1 MDPPE
6 TLDGEKVKK
15 RSALEQ
21 KQRALERKVRKA
33 KRLVAGS
40 FDSEQIRQNKK
51 KLREAQKELREFVEA
66 HSDILRRDYSREK
79 IYTADKP
86 KTVDNSGE
94 SGIIKN
100 IELPPETNVIRSMSK
115 ETKQLISDAFDKV
128 RADYDVQI
136 DEIKTQPL
144 QANESNVPFQF
155 QPVRGKDGEL
165 LKRIVINS
173 NYDFMGSQEQMQAR
187 ILRNFNNG
195 VLASNSIEG
204 LIAHEAAHVMTFQ
217 NVKTYTGY
225 LLENKIVS
233 KQFVSGISGYAD
245 ACQDGSECIAEAFS
259 ALRCQQSIS
268 VEAQALIDKYIEGWR
283 KK

>member
-1 MDPPE
+1 MLKRFPEGTLDPE
-6 TLDGEKVKK
+6 T
-15 RSALEQ
+15 A
-21 KQRALERKVRKA
+21 KA
-33 KRLVAGS
+33 YR
-40 FDSEQIRQNKK
+40 K
-51 KLREAQKELREFVEA
+51 KLREAQHELKVFVDE
-66 HSDILRRDYSREK
+66 HNDVLRRDYSREK
-79 IYTADKP
+79 YYGEGVDK
-86 KTVDNSGE
+86 SGG

-115 ETKQLISDAFDKV
+115 ETKQLISEAFDKV
-128 RADYDVQI
+128 KADYDVQI

-144 QANESNVPFQF
+144 QTNESNVPFQF

-165 LKRIVINS
+165 IKRIVINS

-268 VEAQALIDKYIEGWR
+268 VEAQALIDKYVEGWR